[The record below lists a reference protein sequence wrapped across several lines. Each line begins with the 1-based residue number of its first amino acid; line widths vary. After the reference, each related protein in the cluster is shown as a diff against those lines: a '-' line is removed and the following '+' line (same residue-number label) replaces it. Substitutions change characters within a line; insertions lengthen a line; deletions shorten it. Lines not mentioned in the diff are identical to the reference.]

1 MKPTPNRWTEDEL
14 RLEIERLDEMIA
26 EAGEPR
32 DLRSRC
38 ATAYL
43 RQVVRD
49 RRDALATLR
58 HVRSH

>member
-1 MKPTPNRWTEDEL
+1 MRPNPMRWTEDEL
-14 RLEIERLDEMIA
+14 KREIERLDTLIA
-26 EAGEPR
+26 ESGDHEDR
-32 DLRSRC
+32 RSRC

-58 HVRSH
+58 HGRTH